1 MPAANPILT
10 PDRGKAHSVALA
22 VLCVLA
28 VVQVIAMFRAVWLA
42 KSRSLTP
49 TSAAVA
55 GVQNAAPVPAAG
67 TALAGVPPPGRLTAA
82 PTAPAHL
89 AAVPPQAG
97 PLSKSATQPATAAK
111 TAAAAQSA
119 GPPLDA
125 EAQDLLD
132 VARQLRPLGDLK
144 GAIEV
149 LKRIDL
155 KSPDHPV
162 VLDEMAQTFD
172 QMGLADQAATT
183 RAKLA
188 AIKARPAPP
197 PAAVDP
203 TKILSLGDCS
213 VVRDPS
219 VTKGEKLTLRVPIC
233 SHPGVPVDPQGID
246 IEVFFFDLVNGQT
259 IEQTKAD
266 LPVNTWVNPPVDW
279 TNGEERLD
287 VLYSMPEMTKELVKE
302 IGQRKF
308 HGYIVKLSYQGRLQD
323 TVMEPASLGNFG
335 AQPTAPPPTP
345 AKAPARK
352 GK

>member
-22 VLCVLA
+22 VLCVMA
-28 VVQVIAMFRAVWLA
+28 VFQVFAMVRAVWLA
-42 KSRSLTP
+42 KSRSLASSPAGT
-49 TSAAVA
+49 VA
-55 GVQNAAPVPAAG
+55 IQSPVPAPA
-67 TALAGVPPPGRLTAA
+67 ASAPLASVPPPGVLTAA
-82 PTAPAHL
+82 PPVPARPAVAP
-89 AAVPPQAG
+89 PPVI
-97 PLSKSATQPATAAK
+97 PLSKPAIQSVAVAK
-111 TAAAAQSA
+111 TAAAAPSA

-149 LKRIDL
+149 LKRIES
-155 KSPDHPV
+155 KSPDHPM

-172 QMGLADQAATT
+172 QMGLTDQATTT

-188 AIKARPAPP
+188 AIKARPAPS

-213 VVRDPS
+213 VLRDPS
-219 VTKGEKLTLRVPIC
+219 VTKGEKLTLRVPIR

-279 TNGEERLD
+279 TDGEERLD

-335 AQPTAPPPTP
+335 AQPTPPPPKP